1 MPDLRLELDLYRQ
14 GYRLVAGADEA
25 GRGPLAGPV
34 VVGVVILPAQNSPAR
49 WLESVR
55 DSKQMTPLQREVA
68 FAEIQRHAL
77 GVSTGEATAREIDG
91 LGLTRAVHLA
101 LTRALQSL
109 PLRPDY
115 LLVDFMHA
123 LPEGLPCRALVDGD
137 DSCYSIAAA
146 SIVAKVTRDRWME
159 AADRCFPGYGFAE
172 HKGYATPAHL
182 EALRCLGPCP
192 IHRRSFSPLRQ
203 PLLWPGGD

>member
-1 MPDLRLELDLYRQ
+1 MPDLCQELDLYRQ

-34 VVGVVILPAQNSPAR
+34 VVGVVILPLEHSP
-49 WLESVR
+49 WLEIVR
-55 DSKQMTPLQREVA
+55 DSKKMTPHQREQA
-68 FAEIQRHAL
+68 FAEIQRHTVA
-77 GVSTGEATAREIDG
+77 VSTGEATAREIDG

-115 LLVDFMHA
+115 LLMDFMHA

-146 SIVAKVTRDRWME
+146 SIAAKVTRDRWME
-159 AADRCFPGYGFAE
+159 AADRCFPEYGFAR
-172 HKGYATPAHL
+172 HKGYATQAHL
-182 EALRCLGPCP
+182 DALHCLGPCP
-192 IHRRSFSPLRQ
+192 IHRRSFAPLQKR
-203 PLLWPGGD
+203 LL